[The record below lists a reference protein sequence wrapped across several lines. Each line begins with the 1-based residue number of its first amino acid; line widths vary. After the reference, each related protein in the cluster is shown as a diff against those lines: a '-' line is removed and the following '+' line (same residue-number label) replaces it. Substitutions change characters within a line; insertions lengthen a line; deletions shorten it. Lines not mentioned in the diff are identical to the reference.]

1 MIVGYAVMLAIV
13 EQVFDGELTTMP
25 THSVFGSRHQRFCLC
40 VCDGTELSLCVGR

>member
-25 THSVFGSRHQRFCLC
+25 THSVWQ
-40 VCDGTELSLCVGR
+40 